1 MLKRNVWPHNKLA
14 HQNPTG
20 TCVKEKCLQNW
31 PQGLTSR
38 QTTKTD
44 SAQKMK
50 LEEHSFKRWIFRL
63 WAWLNLK
70 FNLFEKI
77 GLNWVLT
84 EPSLYLEQK
93 CTEIWSSFTK
103 EIPISQFQEKSNF
116 VFLQT
121 FVCPISLYVRIF
133 MQVLYWIPHSYKF
146 LNVWYNRILGEINFP
161 GFPESSHK
169 YSLMGYKEEQF
180 WDISCIILQYVCLFY
195 NMYL

>member
-1 MLKRNVWPHNKLA
+1 MFDLTINWHTKTQLRLAINRNAFKTGPEDWPHIKPPKQTMLIQKAN
-14 HQNPTG
+14 
-20 TCVKEKCLQNW
+20 LQTLS
-31 PQGLTSR
+31 LTEWH
-38 QTTKTD
+38 TT
-44 SAQKMK
+44 
-50 LEEHSFKRWIFRL
+50 
-63 WAWLNLK
+63 NLK
-70 FNLFEKI
+70 LNFFEKI

-84 EPSLYLEQK
+84 EPSFYLEQK

-121 FVCPISLYVRIF
+121 FVCPISLYVRIS

-169 YSLMGYKEEQF
+169 YSLMGYIEK
-180 WDISCIILQYVCLFY
+180 
-195 NMYL
+195 